1 MLPRTV
7 RGRATAAASLV
18 VAVALAVGAF
28 GLLAILESSLRD
40 GLDRALGDRARDLA
54 TVAPGIAPDTELDT
68 AGDEDIALVVSADG
82 RIVAASSDEFT
93 AASPP
98 FPLFLSGSGES
109 DDSAGSA
116 GSDDSGG
123 SRDSGDPGD
132 SGESDGSRDEDDPD
146 LRTLRGHDED
156 GDAETYRVA
165 AQAAGDGGRTVYVAS
180 NLDRVTEPVGTV
192 RLTLL
197 AGLPPLLV
205 VLTLTTWFVVGRSLR
220 PVEAIRAEVADISEH
235 ALDRRVPVPPTNDEI
250 GRLARTMNAMLA
262 RLEHAGDRQRAFVA
276 DASHELQTPLAS
288 FRAQLEVA
296 LAHPDATDW
305 PATAR
310 GLLDAD
316 LAMERLVRDLLFLAR
331 EDEGGPP
338 PRTLLFDLDDVVLE
352 EAARLRSV
360 TAVRVDTSRVSA
372 APVRGS
378 RDDLTRVV
386 RNLLDNAE
394 RHADGVVTVSLTADA
409 RTVTLVVEDDGPGV
423 PPEFRP
429 YLFERFT
436 RADSARSRARDGSAG
451 VSGGGSAEPG
461 SGRPSGTGRPSGAR
475 PAARSGGTGL
485 GLAIVRT
492 ITERHGGTVEAGD
505 RPDGARGAR
514 FTVRLPAPSI

>member
-7 RGRATAAASLV
+7 RARATAAASLV
-18 VAVALAVGAF
+18 VALALAVGAF
-28 GLLAILESSLRD
+28 GLLAVLEASLRD
-40 GLDRALGDRARDLA
+40 GLDRTLGDRARDLA
-54 TVAPGIAPDTELDT
+54 AVAPGLAPGTELDT
-68 AGDEDIALVVSADG
+68 AGDEDIALVVGADG
-82 RIVAASSDEFT
+82 RVVAASSDEFS

-98 FPLFLSGSGES
+98 FTLFLTGSGES
-109 DDSAGSA
+109 
-116 GSDDSGG
+116 
-123 SRDSGDPGD
+123 
-132 SGESDGSRDEDDPD
+132 EDEDDPD
-146 LRTLRGHDED
+146 LRTVRGHDDD
-156 GDAETYRVA
+156 GEAETFRVA
-165 AQAAGDGGRTVYVAS
+165 AQAADDGGRTVYVAS
-180 NLDRVTEPVGTV
+180 NMDRVTEPVGTV

-235 ALDRRVPVPPTNDEI
+235 ALDRRVPVPPTDDEI

-296 LAHPDATDW
+296 LAHPEATDW

-338 PRTLLFDLDDVVLE
+338 PRTSLFDLDDVVLE
-352 EAARLRSV
+352 EAARLRAV
-360 TAVRVDTSRVSA
+360 TPVRVDTSRVSA
-372 APVRGS
+372 APVRGA

-386 RNLLDNAE
+386 RNLLDNAA

-423 PPEFRP
+423 PQEFRP

-436 RADSARSRARDGSAG
+436 RADSAR
-451 VSGGGSAEPG
+451 
-461 SGRPSGTGRPSGAR
+461 
-475 PAARSGGTGL
+475 AARSGGTGL

-492 ITERHGGTVEAGD
+492 IAERHGGTVEAGD
-505 RPDGARGAR
+505 RPDGVRGAR
-514 FTVRLPAPSI
+514 FTVRLPAPAI

>member
-1 MLPRTV
+1 MRPRSV
-7 RGRATAAASLV
+7 RARATAAASLV
-18 VAVALAVGAF
+18 VALALAVGAF

-40 GLDRALGDRARDLA
+40 GLDRTLGDRARDLA
-54 TVAPGIAPDTELDT
+54 AVAPGIAAGTELDT
-68 AGDEDIALVVSADG
+68 AGDEDIALVVAADG
-82 RIVAASSDEFT
+82 SIVAASSDEFS

-98 FPLFLSGSGES
+98 FTLFLNNARSSAGDGEDDTDKADDTDEAGRVGNTGDAGRVGNTDNAAQVEDTDES
-109 DDSAGSA
+109 DDRA
-116 GSDDSGG
+116 
-123 SRDSGDPGD
+123 
-132 SGESDGSRDEDDPD
+132 DEDDPD

-156 GDAETYRVA
+156 GEPETFRVA
-165 AQAAGDGGRTVYVAS
+165 AQVAEDGGRTVYVAS
-180 NLDRVTEPVGTV
+180 NMDRVTEPVGTV

-205 VLTLTTWFVVGRSLR
+205 LLTLTTWLVVGRSLR

-235 ALDRRVPVPPTNDEI
+235 ALDRRVPVPPTDDEI

-296 LAHPDATDW
+296 LAHPEATDW
-305 PATAR
+305 PGTAR

-338 PRTLLFDLDDVVLE
+338 SRVSLFDLDDVTLE

-360 TAVRVDTSRVSA
+360 TPVHVDTSRVSA

-378 RDDLTRVV
+378 RDDLTRLV
-386 RNLLDNAE
+386 RNLLDNAA
-394 RHADGVVTVSLTADA
+394 RHAEGVVTVSLSADA
-409 RTVTLVVEDDGPGV
+409 HTVTLAVEDDGAGV
-423 PPEFRP
+423 PVEFRP
-429 YLFERFT
+429 HLFERFT
-436 RADSARSRARDGSAG
+436 RADAARTRTPERAGEG
-451 VSGGGSAEPG
+451 
-461 SGRPSGTGRPSGAR
+461 
-475 PAARSGGTGL
+475 RSGGTGL
-485 GLAIVRT
+485 GLAIART
-492 ITERHGGTVEAGD
+492 IVERHGGTIEAGD
-505 RPDGARGAR
+505 RPDGTRGAR
-514 FTVRLPAPSI
+514 FTVRLPVAAI